1 MKFASDFRM
10 KLYLLAGTLWGI
22 LFFTGCTAGLPD
34 TAPTPPAYHSEISY
48 TKDERATPF
57 PTSEVVALP
66 DLSLT
71 SSVTP
76 EMSATLAP
84 TVSPVPTA
92 TPLPVPTP
100 TGTPGEVCFSES
112 GYFFSTNTW
121 VELSISSRTPGYIT
135 YTLDGSEPTETDTI
149 YTEPLLLVT
158 SDTYTPNIYSLR
170 AKAWYDDGTTS
181 DSYVHTYFLSP
192 TIESRYTTTV
202 FSINGNPEELTE
214 GPEGILYGENYKQ
227 RGRASERK
235 VHIEAISPDGM
246 LLFAQ
251 HSGIRVFGGQSREH
265 AVKSLKLYARK
276 EYEKGKGTFA
286 TDLFGSTAVD
296 GTPITKYDK
305 LVLRGGGDDFQSAFL
320 RDELAQ
326 RLAADAGFTAYEAV
340 VPAVAYLNGEY
351 YGFYWLHE
359 SYCDKYFQ
367 YRNGKSDGEYVI
379 LEGSDTYKSITDDA
393 VEAAAAKEFNAFY
406 NTYAYADLTVEKT
419 YHELCNLI
427 DVNNYLDYMSFNMY
441 CANSDWPQ
449 GNYRCFRYY
458 AAEGEAYGSGEK
470 DGRWRFLL
478 HDNDVCF
485 GTYHSTPDAG
495 AARNDLN
502 AVLGSSGSYNYSPL
516 LAALL
521 KREDCK
527 TYFIEKMLAYMNGA
541 CSYENVCNVLEQM
554 CTERDTELTYYY
566 ERLNEL
572 KDSFEIYARPARTK
586 LHIER
591 IRSFTEQ
598 RPVYMTQYLEDFF
611 DVELNAG
618 NE

>member
-66 DLSLT
+66 DLSPT

-135 YTLDGSEPTETDTI
+135 YTLDGSEPTETDAI

-181 DSYVHTYFLSP
+181 NSYVHTYFLSP

-502 AVLGSSGSYNYSPL
+502 AVLGSSCSYSYSPL

-541 CSYENVCNVLEQM
+541 CSYENVCIVLEQM

>member
-1 MKFASDFRM
+1 MKFVSDFRM

-135 YTLDGSEPTETDTI
+135 YTLDGSEPTETDAI

-227 RGRASERK
+227 RGHASERK